1 MKTKT
6 FLGAD
11 STQAMRKV
19 KQALGDDVT
28 LLSCRRVKDGV
39 EIVVGVDAQPE
50 PSAAYSP
57 SPRQQL
63 RQELDQT
70 QRDLRHFA
78 RNTDWASESA
88 KNPSNRKLVEF
99 LKALDIEPRIGAAL
113 LRQIPADER
122 LEVQQEMLHSML
134 RRALRTLP
142 VPREGVTAL
151 VGPAGAGK
159 TSSIA
164 KIAADFVRRGRS
176 DDIALITTD
185 TTRIAAE
192 EQLRIYGNIF
202 QIPVHAAANAN
213 EASHLIDM
221 LSNKR
226 YLLIDTE
233 GVGIRDNGGLDRL
246 QSLFAAL
253 PDMDVFLTL
262 PADRDQ
268 HTQWEITQRFRRA
281 LPINGIV
288 ATNLDQ
294 CVRMGALMSVLIQS
308 RLPAV
313 WLSDGTRIPG
323 NLKAADSKW
332 IISEAIRLAREF
344 KRSLPM
350 GEPGIGGYR
359 EAVA

>member
-1 MKTKT
+1 MKTRT
-6 FLGAD
+6 FIGTD

-19 KQALGDDVT
+19 KEALGDDVT
-28 LLSCRRVKDGV
+28 LLSCRRVNNGV
-39 EIVVGVDAQPE
+39 EIIVGVEAE
-50 PSAAYSP
+50 AAPTYQ

-63 RQELDQT
+63 RKELHQT
-70 QRDLRHFA
+70 QQDLNHFA
-78 RNTDWASESA
+78 RTTEWASERA

-99 LKALDIEPRIGAAL
+99 LKALDIEPRIAAAL
-113 LRQIPADER
+113 LRQIPQDER
-122 LEVQQEMLHSML
+122 MEVQQEMLHSML
-134 RRALRTLP
+134 RGALRTLP

-164 KIAADFVRRGRS
+164 KITADFVRNGRA

-202 QIPVHAAANAN
+202 RVPVHAASNAHEAAN
-213 EASHLIDM
+213 LITM

-226 YLLIDTE
+226 FLLVDTE
-233 GVGIRDNGGLDRL
+233 GVGIRDTAGIERL
-246 QSLFAAL
+246 QGLFGAL

-268 HTQWEITQRFRRA
+268 HTQWEITQRFRQA
-281 LPINGIV
+281 LPLNGIV

-294 CVRMGALMSVLIQS
+294 CVRLGALMSVMVQS

-313 WLSDGTRIPG
+313 WLSDGAHIPG
-323 NLKAADSKW
+323 NLKPADSKW
-332 IISEAIRLAREF
+332 MIAEAIRLAREF
-344 KRSLPM
+344 KRSQTI
-350 GEPGIGGYR
+350 GEADFGSRR

>member
-1 MKTKT
+1 
-6 FLGAD
+6 
-11 STQAMRKV
+11 
-19 KQALGDDVT
+19 
-28 LLSCRRVKDGV
+28 
-39 EIVVGVDAQPE
+39 
-50 PSAAYSP
+50 
-57 SPRQQL
+57 
-63 RQELDQT
+63 
-70 QRDLRHFA
+70 
-78 RNTDWASESA
+78 
-88 KNPSNRKLVEF
+88 
-99 LKALDIEPRIGAAL
+99 
-113 LRQIPADER
+113 
-122 LEVQQEMLHSML
+122 ML

-164 KIAADFVRRGRS
+164 KITADFVRNGKA

-202 QIPVHAAANAN
+202 RVPVHAASNAH
-213 EASHLIDM
+213 EAAHLINM

-233 GVGIRDNGGLDRL
+233 GVGIRDTAGLERL
-246 QSLFAAL
+246 QSLFGAL

-268 HTQWEITQRFRRA
+268 HTQWEITQRFRQA
-281 LPINGIV
+281 LPLNGIV

-294 CVRMGALMSVLIQS
+294 CVRLGALMSVLIQS

-313 WLSDGTRIPG
+313 WFSDGTRIPG
-323 NLKAADSKW
+323 NLKAAESKW
-332 IISEAIRLAREF
+332 IIAEAIRLAREF
-344 KRSLPM
+344 KRSQPM
-350 GEPGIGGYR
+350 GDSDFGSRR